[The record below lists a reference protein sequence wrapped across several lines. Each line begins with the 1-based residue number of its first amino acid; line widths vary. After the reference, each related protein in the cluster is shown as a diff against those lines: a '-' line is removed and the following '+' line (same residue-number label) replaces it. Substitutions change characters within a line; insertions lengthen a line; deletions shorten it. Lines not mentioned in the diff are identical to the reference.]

1 MEKAGQNISA
11 LKLINLR
18 ALVSF
23 ERPVFTKGETK
34 MLSLAVR
41 NTAKLVREKSK
52 SDNIRLGRLFTKKE
66 TAALMASMIQID
78 EKKTVYTILDPGAG
92 TGILSAAAIEHICKN
107 APAVKQIFVTCY
119 ETDETFIPMLYDNLE
134 RVRKKAR
141 HDFGVKVFVTINEEN
156 YLINSK
162 NHYTVTYFDTV
173 EDKFDIVICNPPTEL
188 VTKGSE
194 EADSVGGV
202 TLQKIGAPYLFFR
215 LATRHLEVGGS
226 LIIVLP
232 TTFAS
237 ASGFTPLRREV
248 AELLHLQGIHLFIG
262 KQKNMK
268 RAVPLKKNIILSY
281 RNAEGLTRPEN
292 ITISTSTD
300 NGKTVSTLP
309 PLSYDFV
316 VDKDS
321 GALTLP
327 KSVEDT
333 KIVQYI
339 GGFPETLS
347 SLGLKMS
354 TGLVLDSRCEEM
366 LFNQPIKG
374 AVPLIRPA
382 AIKNGSIHFPLPIKH
397 QYIAPT
403 STSLVQKNKNMVIIK
418 RVPAK
423 SDERFVNSAIYMA
436 AQLPSYRFI
445 STHNK
450 INFIDTK
457 DKNTEMCA
465 RLAFGLFALL
475 NSTIYDRYISIVSKS
490 KQINSKEMRDLP
502 LPPRNIIENIGM
514 RLMSMRQ
521 TTVAVCDQIVNPTL
535 HIIEK

>member
-1 MEKAGQNISA
+1 
-11 LKLINLR
+11 
-18 ALVSF
+18 
-23 ERPVFTKGETK
+23 

-52 SDNIRLGRLFTKKE
+52 SDNIRLGRLFTKKD
-66 TAALMASMIQID
+66 TAALMASMINVD
-78 EKKTVYTILDPGAG
+78 EKKSVYTILDPGAG
-92 TGILSAAAIEHICKN
+92 TGILAAAAIEHLCKN
-107 APAVKQIFVTCY
+107 APGVKQIFITCY
-119 ETDETFIPMLYDNLE
+119 ENDETFIPMLYDNLE
-134 RVRKKAR
+134 RIRKKAR
-141 HDFGVKVFVTINEEN
+141 HDYGVKLFVTVNEEN
-156 YLINSK
+156 YLIDSK
-162 NHYTVTYFDTV
+162 NHYTVTYFDEV
-173 EDKFDIVICNPPTEL
+173 ADKFDIVICNPPTKL
-188 VTKGSE
+188 VTKGSK
-194 EADSVGGV
+194 EADTVGGV
-202 TLQKIGAPYLFFR
+202 TQQKIGAPYLFFK
-215 LATRHLEVGGS
+215 LATKHLEVGGS

-232 TTFAS
+232 TTMSTAS
-237 ASGFTPLRREV
+237 ALTPLRREI
-248 AELLHLQGIHLFIG
+248 AKKLHLHRIHLFIG
-262 KQKNMK
+262 KQKNPK

-281 RNAEGLTRPEN
+281 KNAEEAERPEN

-300 NGKTVSTLP
+300 NGKSIVTLP
-309 PLSYDFV
+309 PLKYDFV
-316 VDKDS
+316 VDKDD
-321 GALTLP
+321 GTLTLP

-354 TGLVLDSRCEEM
+354 TGLIIDSRCEEM

-374 AVPLIRPA
+374 SVPLIRPT
-382 AIKNGSIHFPLPIKH
+382 AIKNGTITFPLPIKH

-403 STSLVQKNKNMVIIK
+403 SASLVQKNKNMVIIK

-423 SDERFVNSAIYMA
+423 SDERFVNSAIYLA
-436 AQLPSYRFI
+436 SQLPSYRYI

-514 RLMSMRQ
+514 RLHATRM
-521 TTVAVCDQIVNPTL
+521 TTVQSCDNIVNPTL
-535 HIIEK
+535 HVIEKK